1 MDPREYELM
10 YAVEDRHWW
19 YRGMAAITCAFLDR
33 WYKKN
38 GPIRI
43 LDAGCG
49 TGAAM
54 TTYLARYGTV
64 WGMDLAVEALRFC
77 RRRGAA
83 RLARATVTRLPYQGG
98 TFNLVTS
105 FDVLYEQAVPSD
117 MDALREFHRVLAR
130 GGRLLLRLPAFA
142 WMRRAHDQVVHTRHR
157 YTRGEVEFLLRES
170 GFRIEHVTYANAAL
184 LPAAMLKVFGER
196 LFPPARA
203 QSDLALRVG
212 AFNGLLARVLAAEAP
227 WMTRFGMP
235 FGLSIFGAGIK
246 L

>member
-1 MDPREYELM
+1 MDPREYALM

-19 YRGMAAITCAFLDR
+19 YRGMAAITSTFLEQ
-33 WYKKN
+33 WYPTD
-38 GPIRI
+38 GHLRI

-49 TGAAM
+49 TGSAM
-54 TTYLARYGTV
+54 TSTLARYGTV
-64 WGMDLAVEALRFC
+64 WGMDIAAEALRYC

-117 MDALREFHRVLAR
+117 MDALREFHRVLMR
-130 GGRLLLRLPAFA
+130 GGRLLLRLPAYA
-142 WMRRAHDQVVHTRHR
+142 WMRRAHDSVVHTRHR
-157 YTRGEVEFLLRES
+157 YTRAEVETLLRES
-170 GFRIEHVTYANAAL
+170 GFRVEHTSYANAAL
-184 LPAAMLKVFGER
+184 LPVAILKKIGER

-227 WMTRFGMP
+227 WVTRFGMP